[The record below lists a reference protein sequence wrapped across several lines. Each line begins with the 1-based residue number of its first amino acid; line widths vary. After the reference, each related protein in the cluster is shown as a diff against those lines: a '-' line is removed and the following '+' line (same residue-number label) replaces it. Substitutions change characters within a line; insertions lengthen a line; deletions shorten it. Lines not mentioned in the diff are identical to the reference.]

1 MLSEAVNSAKEYVTK
16 NKKTAVIVL
25 LLGIG
30 ILLLMLSSRPV
41 SQSEAAEES
50 ENLNEY
56 KQRLEGELAEI
67 CSSVKGVGKCRVTL
81 TFERGE
87 EKIYKGSALIE
98 SKPPKVLGVTVVCR
112 GADSDAVRAEIVSMM
127 SALFDIGAN
136 RIAVLKLNS

>member
-56 KQRLEGELAEI
+56 KFHH
-67 CSSVKGVGKCRVTL
+67 C
-81 TFERGE
+81 
-87 EKIYKGSALIE
+87 
-98 SKPPKVLGVTVVCR
+98 
-112 GADSDAVRAEIVSMM
+112 
-127 SALFDIGAN
+127 
-136 RIAVLKLNS
+136 

>member
-30 ILLLMLSSRPV
+30 VLLLMLSSRPV